1 MACCGVVKVKAG
13 HRECGRPHASWSSS
27 ARFARRS
34 RRARPSAPAPRRRVC
49 AALSRAPRRSA
60 GGIARRACRIRCQR
74 HAKTALPAPRRLEC
88 AVPNARP
95 SWHVR
100 CSFRKSLQRERG
112 AALTQRRPRAG
123 GLRAGVRRPPPC
135 RTAGKTTGRESSRC
149 GRRACS
155 AHPRTGASV
164 SHLTTPSPVSQLAS
178 QLAAARA
185 TVGSLVSLG
194 LPCGWLACDW
204 CPAPPWRC
212 PTARHLIAC
221 AHLLMFVCVQA
232 ATRARGGCR

>member
-60 GGIARRACRIRCQR
+60 GGIARRSWCGAPALANTAPQKPRKGLRCPTQADYR
-74 HAKTALPAPRRLEC
+74 RAFASAAFPRRRYS
-88 AVPNARP
+88 AARA
-95 SWHVR
+95 
-100 CSFRKSLQRERG
+100 L
-112 AALTQRRPRAG
+112 ALTPRVSRAG

-221 AHLLMFVCVQA
+221 A
-232 ATRARGGCR
+232 TS

>member
-1 MACCGVVKVKAG
+1 MPFLINTKRMLSRPVEVVRGAPKAAKMDCVARHKSTTEG
-13 HRECGRPHASWSSS
+13 LSRPLLS
-27 ARFARRS
+27 
-34 RRARPSAPAPRRRVC
+34 PRRRYS
-49 AALSRAPRRSA
+49 ARAL
-60 GGIARRACRIRCQR
+60 
-74 HAKTALPAPRRLEC
+74 
-88 AVPNARP
+88 
-95 SWHVR
+95 
-100 CSFRKSLQRERG
+100 
-112 AALTQRRPRAG
+112 ALTPRVSRAG

-164 SHLTTPSPVSQLAS
+164 SHLTTPSPVSQPPS